1 MVGGRAAGKVAE
13 GIIAKAVKDLFR
25 VVGRDVERDAARQAA
40 RQAERDAARQ
50 AARQGEQ
57 RGARSFLKKLFRG
70 DPVDVA
76 TGEVAQRVMDLEL
89 PGLLPLVLTR
99 THLSSYQLGCC
110 FGPSWAS
117 TLDQRLEV
125 SAVQVRYLG
134 EDGSVLTYPR
144 SADGAFSALAEWGPR
159 LRLAETAGG
168 YTVTDPERGRTL
180 HFAQRFGADGPQWPL
195 AAVTDRNGNRI
206 DLDRDP
212 AGELTA
218 VRHSGGYHLDV
229 RTVAGRVVELALR
242 GGGTLLRF
250 GYDEAGN
257 LAEAGTDSGR
267 PTRYEY
273 DAEHRLTRWT
283 DTNGSWYAYR
293 YDELGRCVRGENP
306 AGYLNRTFS
315 YGERTTTVTDS
326 LGNAATYQFNQA
338 GQVSRQTDPLGH
350 TTQYRWDDLDRLL
363 ATVDALGNTTRY
375 EYDTAGNLTGVGFPD
390 GHRATVTHNDL
401 GLPVVLADRDGAV
414 WRQEYDERGNLVAA
428 TDPAGATTRC
438 EYDRRGHLVSV
449 TDSLGNVRR
458 LATNAAGLPTA
469 VTEPGGAT
477 TRYQHD
483 AFGRVVAVIDPLG
496 HRTRFGWTHAGRI
509 AWRALADGTAERWG
523 YDGEGNLVEHTDP
536 AAKRTTYEITHFD
549 QPTARTGPDG
559 GRITFGYDTELRPTT
574 VTDPVGRPWQY
585 EYDAA
590 GRIVRETDV
599 NGRVIRY
606 AWDAAGR
613 LVARTNGAGQVTT
626 FVRDAVGNV
635 VEQRGQTVTTF
646 EYDPAGRLTRA
657 ANPDAE
663 LSFERD
669 ALGRVLAEICN
680 GTAVRS
686 RYDPLG
692 RRVHRSTPSG
702 AASSWEY
709 EHGPSPVALHT
720 AGQTIRFGYDLAG
733 HEVARRLGTAGLLTQ
748 AWDPEGRLL
757 SQTVLAGDLTSPLQ
771 QRSYTY
777 RGDSEPVRVEDLLAG
792 PREYALDPAGRVGA
806 VRGRDWTEQYG
817 YDSAGTLTA
826 ATWPVTDPDS
836 AGPREHDGTLLR
848 RAGAMRYQHD
858 AQGRVVLRQRA
869 RPSAKPATWSYTWD
883 ADDRLV
889 AVVTPNGRT
898 WRYRYDPL
906 GRRIAKQLL
915 ATDGSVAEQVDYAWD
930 GLVLA
935 EQSTAG
941 RTTRWDFDPASF
953 RPLTQ
958 VDQDAVDE
966 RFYAIVT
973 DLAGTPTELLE
984 ATGAIAWQQHR
995 TLWGVDLA
1003 TWPGPV
1009 DCPLRFPGQYHD
1021 RETGDHYN
1029 LHRYYDPRAAG
1040 FHSADPLGLAA
1051 GHNPHS
1057 YVPNP
1062 VSWLDPLGTSDYS
1075 AHRLRNLPRDLDQ
1088 ITHGPGDC
1096 ADVAKRI
1103 QKSLGGGDIKRFT
1116 PSAGGRAVPNF
1127 GKYMGKPNEWLNHVV
1142 TLKDGRVYDAFTPKH
1157 GVPLD
1162 EWKRMWE
1169 YGDVLDFGF

>member
-1 MVGGRAAGKVAE
+1 VVGGRAAGRAAE

-25 VVGRDVERDAARQAA
+25 VATRDVERDAARQAA
-40 RQAERDAARQ
+40 RQAGRDAARQ
-50 AARQGEQ
+50 AARRGEQ

-76 TGEVAQRVMDLEL
+76 TGEVAQRVVDLEL

-99 THLSSYQLGCC
+99 THLSSYRLGRV

-117 TLDQRLEV
+117 TLDQRLSV
-125 SAVQVRYLG
+125 SAAQVRLVA

-144 SADGAFSALAEWGPR
+144 SADGTFSPLAEWGPR
-159 LRLAETAGG
+159 LGLAETGEG
-168 YTVTDPERGRTL
+168 FTVTDPERGRTL
-180 HFAQRFGADGPQWPL
+180 HFAQLLGADGPQWPL
-195 AAVTDRNGNRI
+195 LAVTDRNGNRI
-206 DLDRDP
+206 DLDRGR

-218 VRHSGGYHLDV
+218 IRHSGGYHLDV
-229 RTVAGRVVELALR
+229 RTAGGRVVALSLR
-242 GGGTLLRF
+242 GAGALLRY

-257 LAEAGTDSGR
+257 LAEVVDDGGR

-283 DTNGSWYAYR
+283 DTNGSWYAYA

-306 AGYLNRTFS
+306 AGCLNRTFA
-315 YGERTTTVTDS
+315 YGEQATTVTDS
-326 LGNAATYQFNQA
+326 LGNTTTYQFNQA
-338 GQVSRQTDPLGH
+338 GQVSRQTDPMGN
-350 TTQYRWDDLDRLL
+350 TTWYRWDDLDRLL
-363 ATVDALGNTTRY
+363 ARVDPLGHPTRY
-375 EYDTAGNLTGVGFPD
+375 EYDPAGNLIRVGFPD
-390 GHRATVTHNDL
+390 GHTASVTYNDL
-401 GLPVVLADRDGAV
+401 GLPVVLVDRDGTV
-414 WRQEYDERGNLVAA
+414 WRQEYDERGNLVAS
-428 TDPAGATTRC
+428 TNPAGATTRC
-438 EYDRRGHLVSV
+438 EYDRRGHPVAV
-449 TDSLGNVRR
+449 TDALGNVRR
-458 LATNAAGLPTA
+458 LETNAAGLPTA
-469 VTEPGGAT
+469 VTEPGGGT
-477 TRYQHD
+477 TRYEHD
-483 AFGRVVAVIDPLG
+483 PFGRVVAVTDPLG
-496 HRTRFGWTHAGRI
+496 RTTRFGWTQAGRI
-509 AWRALADGTAERWG
+509 VWRAPADGTVERWR
-523 YDGEGNLVEHTDP
+523 YDGESNLVEHTDP
-536 AAKRTTYEITHFD
+536 AGRRTTYENTHFD
-549 QPTARTGPDG
+549 QPAARTGPDG
-559 GRITFGYDTELRPTT
+559 GRIRFGYDTELRPTA
-574 VTDPVGRPWQY
+574 VTDPAGRSWRF

-590 GRIVRETDV
+590 GRVVRETDV
-599 NGRVIRY
+599 NGRVMGY

-613 LVARTNGAGQVTT
+613 LVARTNGAGEVTT

-657 ANPDAE
+657 VNPDAE
-663 LSFERD
+663 LTFERD
-669 ALGRVLAEICN
+669 ELGRVLAETCN
-680 GTAVRS
+680 GAAVRS

-702 AASSWEY
+702 AVSSWEY
-709 EHGPSPVALHT
+709 EHGAAPVALHT

-733 HEVARRLGTAGLLTQ
+733 HEVARRLGDAALLTQ
-748 AWDPEGRLL
+748 TWDPEGRLR
-757 SQTVLAGDLTSPLQ
+757 SQTVLVGDYSSPLQ

-777 RGDSEPVRVEDLLAG
+777 RGDGEPVRVQDLLTG
-792 PREYALDPAGRVGA
+792 TREYALDPAGRVA
-806 VRGRDWTEQYG
+806 EVRGRDWTEQYG
-817 YDSAGTLTA
+817 YDPSGTLTA
-826 ATWPVTDPDS
+826 ASSPVSDA

-848 RAGAMRYQHD
+848 RAGAVRYQHD
-858 AQGRVVLRQRA
+858 GQGRVVIRQHA
-869 RPSAKPATWSYTWD
+869 RPSAKPATWRYTWD

-889 AVVTPNGRT
+889 AVVTPDGRT

-915 ATDGSVAEQVDYAWD
+915 GTDGGVAEQVSFAWD
-930 GLVLA
+930 GLVPA
-935 EQSTAG
+935 EQSTSG
-941 RTTRWDFDPASF
+941 RTTRWDFDPAGF

-973 DLAGTPTELLE
+973 DLTGTPTELLD
-984 ATGAIAWQQHR
+984 TSGAIAWQQHR

-1021 RETGDHYN
+1021 RETGDCYN

-1062 VSWLDPLGTSDYS
+1062 VSWLDPLGTSGYS
-1075 AHRLRNLPRDLDQ
+1075 AHRLRNMPRSLDQ

-1096 ADVAKRI
+1096 ADAARRI
-1103 QKSLGGGDIKRFT
+1103 QRSLGGGDIKKFI
-1116 PSAGGRAVPNF
+1116 PSAGGRPVPNF
-1127 GKYMGKPNEWLNHVV
+1127 GKYMGQPNEWLNHVV
-1142 TLKDGRVYDAFTPKH
+1142 VLKEGRVYDAFTPKH